1 MHNPLTSSRGTRAAS
16 QGHALFPASVWE
28 KVQGPKGKRGA
39 SQSPSEHCPGGIA
52 PPTASSPFPKGMPV
66 IRAQL
71 RRQMGSTFA
80 GLLRR
85 LPESRGSSIALMP
98 EVLRTPSFPL
108 SCFPHPSLNPAPRLC
123 PAVQAVRTEPRRPLA
138 PQQFPRQD
146 AQSSTAGKRDL
157 SQGPEGGEG
166 KEGAKAAGAGTRE
179 GVGAQLRSLGSR
191 CRRRPDAR
199 QRAFPREP

>member
-1 MHNPLTSSRGTRAAS
+1 MGKGT
-16 QGHALFPASVWE
+16 
-28 KVQGPKGKRGA
+28 GPKREAGCQSEPQRTLPRRNSPAYRVQPLPQRHASDQGA
-39 SQSPSEHCPGGIA
+39 A
-52 PPTASSPFPKGMPV
+52 PTPDGQHVCWPPEDK
-66 IRAQL
+66 
-71 RRQMGSTFA
+71 
-80 GLLRR
+80 RR

-191 CRRRPDAR
+191 CRRLPDAR
-199 QRAFPREP
+199 QRAFPREPQDLFSINGLRDQLARDFL